1 MTKLEQYLFDRCE
14 KLGDF
19 AKLKLKEDWGMGAD
33 PLKLI
38 GLADELE
45 LDDLADEFKEQL
57 KEEKE
62 GQKEIQ
68 AYHEPTLKTFSNH

>member
-33 PLKLI
+33 PIKLI
-38 GLADELE
+38 GLAEE
-45 LDDLADEFKEQL
+45 IGMQDLADEFKEQL
-57 KEEKE
+57 KEDKE
-62 GQKEIQ
+62 HQASIKE
-68 AYHEPTLKTFSNH
+68 YFEPTLKTFSNH